1 MENVLFH
8 LIILLNPLILDVEPG
23 IGLTEFVWLAQ
34 KDGLS
39 MLIESVF
46 LFLTNVPLMMK
57 LVPVLLAI
65 KVMTLKTD
73 NVSSPFLTI

>member
-23 IGLTEFVWLAQ
+23 IGLTESAWLAQ